1 MNYYYILKEYEQN
14 LMYIEDI
21 LKTSSTTNN
30 FQLEKLC
37 KKLFGDLFIGVFTAD
52 KYPKYIS
59 NGEMFII
66 NNRKNKGE
74 HWISV
79 IKYNNKMYAYDT
91 FNRNIHKVSIFW
103 KNNNWISANKN
114 RDQSYYEYDC
124 GERCISWLISFH
136 KHGPRIINII

>member
-1 MNYYYILKEYEQN
+1 
-14 LMYIEDI
+14 MYIEDI

-37 KKLFGDLFIGVFTAD
+37 NYIINYIFGDLFIGVFTAD
-52 KYPKYIS
+52 KYPKHIS

-74 HWISV
+74 HWV
-79 IKYNNKMYAYDT
+79 ALTKYNKKIYAYDT

-103 KNNNWISANKN
+103 KNNNLISANIN
-114 RDQSYYEYDC
+114 RDENYYENDC
-124 GERCISWLISFH
+124 GQR
-136 KHGPRIINII
+136 

>member
-14 LMYIEDI
+14 LVYIEDI

-59 NGEMFII
+59 NGEMFFII
-66 NNRKNKGE
+66 IEK
-74 HWISV
+74 
-79 IKYNNKMYAYDT
+79 IKV
-91 FNRNIHKVSIFW
+91 NI
-103 KNNNWISANKN
+103 
-114 RDQSYYEYDC
+114 
-124 GERCISWLISFH
+124 G
-136 KHGPRIINII
+136 

>member
-30 FQLEKLC
+30 FQLEKLS
-37 KKLFGDLFIGVFTAD
+37 KNIFGDLFIGVFTAD

-79 IKYNNKMYAYDT
+79 IK
-91 FNRNIHKVSIFW
+91 
-103 KNNNWISANKN
+103 
-114 RDQSYYEYDC
+114 
-124 GERCISWLISFH
+124 L
-136 KHGPRIINII
+136 

>member
-1 MNYYYILKEYEQN
+1 
-14 LMYIEDI
+14 MYIEDI

-66 NNRKNKGE
+66 NNRKNKVE

-79 IKYNNKMYAYDT
+79 TKYNNKMYAYDT
-91 FNRNIHKVSIFW
+91 FN
-103 KNNNWISANKN
+103 
-114 RDQSYYEYDC
+114 
-124 GERCISWLISFH
+124 
-136 KHGPRIINII
+136 